1 MPSAPPSSELER
13 RVPKDGATGASA
25 GSTLS
30 PDGVI
35 REERRR
41 MVRERW
47 MHLLLLG
54 FALSVVA
61 HVIVML
67 QLWASE
73 VPGRAIDGPPA
84 VELNLQALPPAVE
97 VVAEDIELP
106 DPSPQVVGPVTME
119 TDPIPNLSADLASD
133 NPSVETFG
141 AIEAPGIGSIVG
153 AGGSGSGIGI
163 GSGQGGGGT
172 SFFGIGGRG
181 TRFAYIVDVSGSME
195 HENRLVTAIAELKRS
210 IGALPDYAEF
220 YVALYS
226 NGAIIADFQRQGGW
240 LRATRTN
247 ISRTRQWLDAQQPR
261 GGTFPLEAID
271 IVFRLPQPP
280 DVIFFLTDG
289 EIPPET
295 PQQFEEF
302 VAKRGRPVIVNTI
315 GFSSDAGR
323 AVLSEIARANK
334 GVFRFVPSQG
344 RGGQP

>member
-1 MPSAPPSSELER
+1 MPSAPTSSELER
-13 RVPKDGATGASA
+13 RPSA
-25 GSTLS
+25 GAAASEGLS
-30 PDGVI
+30 PDGLI

-67 QLWASE
+67 RLWASE
-73 VPGRAIDGPPA
+73 VPGRVVDGPPA
-84 VELNLQALPPAVE
+84 VELSLQELPPAVE
-97 VVAEDIELP
+97 IVSEDIELP
-106 DPSPQVVGPVTME
+106 DPSPQVVGPITTE
-119 TDPIPNLSADLASD
+119 TDPVPNLSSELASD
-133 NPSVETFG
+133 NPAVETCG
-141 AIEAPGIGSIVG
+141 AIEAPGIGAIVG
-153 AGGSGSGIGI
+153 PGGSGSGIGI
-163 GSGQGGGGT
+163 GSGRGGGGT
-172 SFFGIGGRG
+172 SFFGVGGRG

-195 HENRLVTAIAELKRS
+195 QENRIYTAIAELKRS

-226 NGAIIADFQRQGGW
+226 NGAIIADFQRDNGW

-247 ISRTRQWLDAQQPR
+247 IARTRQWLDTQQPR
-261 GGTFPLEAID
+261 GGTYPLEAIE
-271 IVFRLPQPP
+271 IIFKLPQPP

-295 PQQFEEF
+295 PQHIEEC
-302 VAKRGRPVIVNTI
+302 VARRGREIIVNTI

-323 AVLSEIARANK
+323 TVLSDIARANR
-334 GVFRFVPSQG
+334 GVFRFVPSQV
-344 RGGQP
+344 RGGRP